1 MHFAIGSVV
10 CAGIGAA
17 LTAVGIHRRNQV
29 QASLNWLQVPG
40 TVTNGTI
47 TIIRGDDSTGYAPE
61 VTYSYVVNGTGY
73 TGKRIR
79 FNRRQYLLKS
89 RAQKEL
95 DRYPV
100 NSGVIVY
107 FDSRNPG
114 DAVLIREATDSTGL
128 IVAGIALFIFALV
141 IAFWSRAGN
150 AF

>member
-1 MHFAIGSVV
+1 LHFAIGSVI

-17 LTAVGIHRRNQV
+17 LAAVGIHRRSQV
-29 QASLNWLQVPG
+29 EASRSWLQVPG
-40 TVTNGTI
+40 TVTAANI
-47 TIIRGDDSTGYAPE
+47 AVIRGDDSTGYAPE
-61 VTYSYVVNGTGY
+61 LTYSYVVNGTGY

-79 FNRRQYLLKS
+79 FNRRQYVLKS

-100 NSGVIVY
+100 NTGVIVY
-107 FDSRNPG
+107 FDPVNPG

-128 IVAGIALFIFALV
+128 IAGGIALFIFAVV
-141 IAFWSRAGN
+141 IALWSRAGD